1 MQKVDPHTVVFV
13 HLGNEVRRRD
23 VEEVPS
29 GERHEEGHVD
39 AKGHQIREDATEQ
52 EGEGRQ
58 HSDQQRTPTLH
69 LSVFNPPYLD
79 YILEGRKTVESR
91 FSVVRCAPYGRVD
104 EGDLLLLKQS
114 SGPIVGVCMVDR
126 VWSYELEPSTFDEIR
141 DTFAEMLCAE
151 DPKFWDMR
159 QRAQYATL
167 MRISHATA
175 INPVHCEKRDRRGW
189 VILSSDLQQRE
200 LAL

>member
-1 MQKVDPHTVVFV
+1 MTKHHADWQ
-13 HLGNEVRRRD
+13 
-23 VEEVPS
+23 
-29 GERHEEGHVD
+29 
-39 AKGHQIREDATEQ
+39 DATVSKVKNSLITDEFWRSKLQ
-52 EGEGRQ
+52 SSNIR
-58 HSDQQRTPTLH
+58 LH

-141 DTFAEMLCAE
+141 DTFAKMLCAE
-151 DPKFWDMR
+151 DPKFWDTR

-175 INPVHCEKRDRRGW
+175 IDPVHCEKRDRRGW
-189 VILSSDLQQRE
+189 VILTSDLQQRE